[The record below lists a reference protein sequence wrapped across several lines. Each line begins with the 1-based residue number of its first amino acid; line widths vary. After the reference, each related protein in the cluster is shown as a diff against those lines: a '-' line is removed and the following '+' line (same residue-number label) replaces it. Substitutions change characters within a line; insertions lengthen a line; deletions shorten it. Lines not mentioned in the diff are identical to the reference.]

1 MADHVDFD
9 KEKAQRFLHQLMK
22 DVSASFHS
30 AMTYIGDRLGIFKA
44 MAAAGPVTVEELAQ
58 RTELQER
65 YLREWLGSMVAAQYI
80 LYDPKTARYELPA
93 EHIGPLADEDS
104 PVFLAS
110 MFAGLLPHL
119 TVAPK
124 VAEAFRTG
132 GGVAQS
138 EYPQELFAAME
149 RMTAPMY
156 KHYLVQQWLPALPEV
171 VAKLERGGA
180 ALDVGCGSGL
190 AAIKIAQAYPQARV
204 FGFDRHAG
212 SIERARANARA
223 VGLGETR
230 IRFDVADC
238 NQLPHSTFDFVTT
251 FEVVHDAVDPLAL
264 MTSIRNALR
273 PGGTYMMAE
282 VNASS
287 RVEDNISPMGRMLYS
302 ASTLYCM
309 TTSLAEGGAGLGAAM
324 GEAKAHELA
333 GTAGFRHFRRL
344 PIDHPF
350 AALYELK
357 G

>member
-1 MADHVDFD
+1 MAEHAEFNKD
-9 KEKAQRFLHQLMK
+9 KAQKFLQQLMK
-22 DVSASFHS
+22 DVAASFHS

-44 MAAAGPVTVEELAQ
+44 MAEGGPVTVAELAQ
-58 RTELQER
+58 RTGLQER
-65 YLREWLGSMVAAQYI
+65 YLREWLGSMVAARYI
-80 LYDPKTARYELPA
+80 DYDPATARYKLPP
-93 EHIGPLADEDS
+93 EHIGPLANEDS

-119 TVAPK
+119 LVAPK

-156 KHYLVQQWLPALPEV
+156 KHYLIQQWLPALPEV
-171 VAKLERGGA
+171 VSKLESGGA

-190 AAIKIAQAYPQARV
+190 AAIKIAEAFPRARV

-212 SIERARANARA
+212 SVERARANARSA
-223 VGLGETR
+223 GLREQR

-238 NQLPHSTFDFVTT
+238 NQLPRSTFDFITT

-264 MTSIRNALR
+264 VTSIRNALR
-273 PGGTYMMAE
+273 PGGSYMMAE

-324 GEAKAHELA
+324 GEAKARELA
-333 GTAGFRHFRRL
+333 QNAGFTSFRRL